1 MIKLIKPYISYS
13 DVESEFK
20 EIFESGMFTR
30 GKYVEQFATTLKEFT
45 GAKEQEVEIFEMSL
59 IYVNRLSD
67 FLFVAARYA
76 NLEESISDIKWTS
89 RAKALK

>member
-1 MIKLIKPYISYS
+1 MKALTNQEMVS
-13 DVESEFK
+13 
-20 EIFESGMFTR
+20 
-30 GKYVEQFATTLKEFT
+30 
-45 GAKEQEVEIFEMSL
+45 AKEQEVEIFEMSL